1 MDSIRAVSERMQLMK
16 QAAAVLGASMQKR
29 HGLESSE
36 TITKS
41 EVGDII
47 TKEFTEGSHLMKSLV
62 DKKAQ
67 HDALIEAWTNRK
79 AESITSS
86 LMFPEGGKL
95 YFIELLLNLTDKG
108 RSFDPRS
115 TYADLK
121 LVIDRA
127 REAQIKAKHA
137 DVATVTLQH
146 LRDEIQDASLTEGV
160 RSDIMLSH
168 INLSLFSTPHI
179 AAAAAAASGASA
191 GVGVTSAAVRR
202 NDRRRVSD
210 MPTWERNPWLPVRD

>member
-1 MDSIRAVSERMQLMK
+1 MTR
-16 QAAAVLGASMQKR
+16 
-29 HGLESSE
+29 
-36 TITKS
+36 
-41 EVGDII
+41 
-47 TKEFTEGSHLMKSLV
+47 
-62 DKKAQ
+62 
-67 HDALIEAWTNRK
+67 
-79 AESITSS
+79 
-86 LMFPEGGKL
+86 

-108 RSFDPRS
+108 RSFDPRL

-121 LVIDRA
+121 LVIDHA

-137 DVATVTLQH
+137 DVAAVTLQH
-146 LRDEIQDASLTEGV
+146 LRDEIHDTSLTEGV

-191 GVGVTSAAVRR
+191 GAGVTSAAVRR

-210 MPTWERNPWLPVRD
+210 MPTWERNPWLPVSD